1 MKTFLEYLA
10 DNNKTYEFRVKF
22 ANTDPKESMKNLE
35 HVMSAYGDFKMTP
48 VKSLPIVETSMDFPN
63 YKAPQV
69 YMTDVTLQYPSTG
82 DTLRAAIATHAKIPA
97 GSINVVPLASP
108 ELEWREGEGKSHT
121 FKEGEAALQE
131 DYPEANKDQKKASE
145 AYKDASI
152 LKELNPPA
160 QPDVEI
166 AGKDPDPVG
175 NEGYT
180 TNDIPGGTT
189 SPMTNQ
195 NEIPN
200 PVKENQL

>member
-48 VKSLPIVETSMDFPN
+48 VKSLPIVETSMEFPN
-63 YKAPQV
+63 YKAPEV
-69 YMTDVTLQYPSTG
+69 YVTDVTLQYPTTE

-145 AYKDASI
+145 AYK
-152 LKELNPPA
+152 
-160 QPDVEI
+160 EI
-166 AGKDPDPVG
+166 AGKNPDPVG
-175 NEGYT
+175 NEGHT

-200 PVKENQL
+200 PVKEN